1 MIIDAKGVVLGRLAG
16 LAAEQALRGN
26 TVHIVNSAEAVITGR
41 AKNTIEKA
49 KKRQEIGVVKQGPY
63 TPKKPAGL
71 MRRAIRGMLPWKKP
85 RGKEAF
91 TRVKCYEDYPEDI
104 KGEVLAVSDKIKA
117 TKLTTLK
124 RMTLGELCIAVS
136 GAKGK
141 NK

>member
-1 MIIDAKGVVLGRLAG
+1 MIIDAKGLILGRIAG

-26 TVHIVNSAEAVITGR
+26 TVIIVNSAEAVISGR
-41 AKNTIEKA
+41 TKSTIAKG

-71 MRRAIRGMLPWKKP
+71 MRRAVRGMLPWKKA
-85 RGKEAF
+85 RGREAF
-91 TRVKCYEDYPEDI
+91 SRVKCYEDYPEDI
-104 KGEVLAVSDKIKA
+104 KGEVLQVPEKIKA

-124 RMTLGELCIAVS
+124 RITLGELCIAVS